1 MHRILRHVFTK
12 WNLFMRRIT
21 MQKKIIKLVLVVCAT
36 LALFLIH
43 GKALADNLVVN
54 SIDNKGAEIVRMI
67 TIIDPRT
74 GGKTVIN
81 QPANPVTTGTGEI
94 ITTWPEYTVP
104 EIKGYR
110 PSQRIVAAKVV
121 TPQTI
126 PAEVTITY
134 RPDFSNNLQD
144 RGGVADSSG
153 IENKKQGPLV
163 MPKGTGQVV
172 PTPKETNEA
181 VDPLLGQKLK
191 QLQAPL
197 NELEDEH
204 KMSNQYELPQ
214 TGNRVDTATTI
225 LGTAITAIVALTS
238 LLLIRKKFNKF
249 WRTLAFLIFS

>member
-1 MHRILRHVFTK
+1 
-12 WNLFMRRIT
+12 
-21 MQKKIIKLVLVVCAT
+21 MQKKIIKLVLVVCAA
-36 LALFLIH
+36 LSLFLIH
-43 GKALADNLVVN
+43 GKALADNQAPTDNV
-54 SIDNKGAEIVRMI
+54 DNKSAKIIRTI

-74 GGKTVIN
+74 SEKTVIN
-81 QPANPVTTGTGEI
+81 QAANPVTTGTGKMT
-94 ITTWPEYTVP
+94 TTWPEYTVP
-104 EIKGYR
+104 EIKGYQ

-121 TPQTI
+121 TPHTI
-126 PAEVTITY
+126 PAEVIITY
-134 RPDFSNNLQD
+134 RPDSSNNLQD

-153 IENKKQGPLV
+153 TEIKKQDPLV
-163 MPKGTGQVV
+163 MSKGPDQVV

-214 TGNRVDTATTI
+214 TGNSVDTATTI
-225 LGTAITAIVALTS
+225 LGTAITVIVALTS

-249 WRTLAFLIFS
+249 